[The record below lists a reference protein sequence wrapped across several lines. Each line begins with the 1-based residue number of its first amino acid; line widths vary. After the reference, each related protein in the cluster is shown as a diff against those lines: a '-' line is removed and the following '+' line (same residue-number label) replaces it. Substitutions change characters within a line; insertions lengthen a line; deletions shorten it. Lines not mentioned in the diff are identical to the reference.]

1 MNFRSAFAQLRRR
14 RWIVI
19 GSAAAAV
26 VAATAVVVVTVVLP
40 ATASSSE
47 ETITT
52 TAIASLETLDKSVST
67 SGTLS
72 PLVNEEVSFAVSGTV
87 TKVAVEE
94 GDTVEA
100 GDTLAT
106 VDTLSLDAALLQAKA
121 DLASAEAKLSN
132 SSDESDGSTADLAQ
146 ISANAAAV
154 EVAEAAVEDAEDAVD
169 DATLTAPAAGV
180 ITAVAVEVGDSVGS
194 AAGGASAAAFTIVG
208 TDAWAVDVTV
218 GEADVALLAVGNQ
231 VELAT
236 DDGVA
241 FFGVVSEVGML
252 PSTDT
257 GAAAYPVSIDVTGT
271 AEGLFDGISVT
282 AEIIYERRTDVL
294 TVSSAA
300 VTTDGETST
309 VTVITADGEQVVTT
323 VEVGETVGTLTEII
337 SGIAEGDEVL
347 VATFT
352 PGEGNAGT
360 TGGFPEG
367 FTGNFEP
374 GTGFGTGERPDFGGQ
389 APGQ

>member
-1 MNFRSAFAQLRRR
+1 MNFRSAFAHLRRR
-14 RWIVI
+14 GCMVI
-19 GSAAAAV
+19 GAAAGAAL
-26 VAATAVVVVTVVLP
+26 AATAIVVVTVVVP
-40 ATASSSE
+40 ATASSSD

-52 TAIASLETLDKSVST
+52 TAIASLETLDKSIST
-67 SGTLS
+67 SGTLT
-72 PLVNEEVSFAVSGTV
+72 PLVNEQVSFAVSGTV
-87 TKVAVEE
+87 TKVSVAE
-94 GDTVEA
+94 GDTVEK

-106 VDTLSLDAALLQAKA
+106 VDTISLDAALLQAKA
-121 DLASAEAKLSN
+121 DLASAQAKLSD
-132 SSDESDGSTADLAQ
+132 SYDESDGSTADLAQ
-146 ISANAAAV
+146 IAANAAAV

-180 ITAVAVEVGDSVGS
+180 ITSVGVEVGDAVGS
-194 AAGGASAAAFTIVG
+194 AAGGATTAAFTIVG

-218 GEADVALLAVGNQ
+218 GEADVALIEVGDQ

-241 FFGVVSEVGML
+241 FFGVVSEVGIL

-294 TVSSAA
+294 TVASAA
-300 VTTDGETST
+300 ITTDGETST
-309 VTVITADGEQVVTT
+309 VTVITADGAQVVTP
-323 VEVGETVGTLTEII
+323 VEVGETVGTLTEIV
-337 SGIAEGDEVL
+337 SGIVEGDEVL

-352 PGEGNAGT
+352 PGEGNAGAT
-360 TGGFPEG
+360 EGVARGFGPG
-367 FTGNFEP
+367 AG
-374 GTGFGTGERPDFGGQ
+374 GTGTVGERPDFGGQ

>member
-1 MNFRSAFAQLRRR
+1 MNFRSAFAHLRRR

-19 GSAAAAV
+19 GAAAGAAL
-26 VAATAVVVVTVVLP
+26 AATAIVVVTVVVP
-40 ATASSSE
+40 ATASSSD

-52 TAIASLETLDKSVST
+52 TAIASLETLDKSIST
-67 SGTLS
+67 SGTLT
-72 PLVNEEVSFAVSGTV
+72 PLVNEQVSFAVAGTV
-87 TKVAVEE
+87 TKVSVAE
-94 GDTVEA
+94 GDTVEK

-106 VDTLSLDAALLQAKA
+106 VDTISLDAALLQAKA
-121 DLASAEAKLSN
+121 DLASAQAKLSD
-132 SSDESDGSTADLAQ
+132 SYDESDGSTADLAQ
-146 ISANAAAV
+146 IAANAAAV

-180 ITAVAVEVGDSVGS
+180 ITSVGVEVGDAVGS
-194 AAGGASAAAFTIVG
+194 AAGGATTAAFTIVG

-218 GEADVALLAVGNQ
+218 GEADVALIEVGDQ

-241 FFGVVSEVGML
+241 FFGVVSEVGIL

-294 TVSSAA
+294 TVASAA
-300 VTTDGETST
+300 ITTDGETST
-309 VTVITADGEQVVTT
+309 VTVITADGAQVVTP
-323 VEVGETVGTLTEII
+323 VEVGETVGTLTEIV
-337 SGIAEGDEVL
+337 SGIVEGDEVL

-360 TGGFPEG
+360 TEG
-367 FTGNFEP
+367 VTRDFGP
-374 GTGFGTGERPDFGGQ
+374 GAGGTGTVGERPDFGGQ